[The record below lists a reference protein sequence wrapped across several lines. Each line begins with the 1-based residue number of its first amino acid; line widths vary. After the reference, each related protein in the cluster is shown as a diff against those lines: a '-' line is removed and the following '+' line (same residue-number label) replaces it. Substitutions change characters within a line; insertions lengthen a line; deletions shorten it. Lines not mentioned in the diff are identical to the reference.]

1 MSKQALV
8 DHAVK
13 RCYEEYSINNYIQ
26 SNRHNKKRFETAKD
40 YTIAWFSVWWDDVKM
55 IELTRA
61 IEKAEAE
68 NAVQP

>member
-1 MSKQALV
+1 MSKQSLV

-13 RCYEEYSINNYIQ
+13 QCYEEYSKSLSGHNVGYGCHNY
-26 SNRHNKKRFETAKD
+26 RTPKE

-61 IEKAEAE
+61 IEKAEAINE
-68 NAVQP
+68 